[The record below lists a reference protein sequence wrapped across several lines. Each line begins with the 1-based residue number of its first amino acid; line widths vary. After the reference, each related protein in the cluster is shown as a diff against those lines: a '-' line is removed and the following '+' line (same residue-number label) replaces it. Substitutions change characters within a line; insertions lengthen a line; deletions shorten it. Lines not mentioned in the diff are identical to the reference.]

1 MERKGSSMKKSRH
14 ILWVVVLILCAGVF
28 GASCKQDD
36 GEAPGEKAEKVE
48 STTFTDAN
56 AEADL
61 DRRIEENRHFQPE
74 RKKIIDG
81 MLEGGLA
88 SRIENPNGEPYIYVM
103 EPFYLLTLEEQ
114 AALMNSIWYYFIT
127 EDRGVGVLTIYDENT
142 GNEIGTFGRKGLL
155 MGE

>member
-1 MERKGSSMKKSRH
+1 MNIYRNMFWLIPI
-14 ILWVVVLILCAGVF
+14 ILIIGVY

-36 GEAPGEKAEKVE
+36 GGSQKQGDPKKMESEYTEA
-48 STTFTDAN
+48 D

-61 DRRIEENRHFQPE
+61 EKRIEENKHFQVE

-103 EPFYLLTLEEQ
+103 QPFYLLTLDEQ
-114 AALMNSIWYYFIT
+114 AALMNSIWYYYIT
-127 EDRGVGVLTIYDENT
+127 EDRGVDVLTIFDEDT

>member
-1 MERKGSSMKKSRH
+1 MKRRKYT
-14 ILWVVVLILCAGVF
+14 LCLILIIFIFGVY

-36 GEAPGEKAEKVE
+36 GPQKGGEPKNMQSKH
-48 STTFTDAN
+48 T
-56 AEADL
+56 EADAEDDL
-61 DRRIEENRHFQPE
+61 EKRIEENKHFQEE

-88 SRIENPNGEPYIYVM
+88 SRIENPNGEPFIYVM
-103 EPFYLLTLEEQ
+103 QPFYLLTLDEQ
-114 AALMNSIWYYFIT
+114 AALMNSVWYYFIT
-127 EDRGVGVLTIYDENT
+127 QDRSVDVLTIYDEDT